1 MAQSHTAVSAIATR
15 QVEEKCATVCEWLFP
30 PHPGPLPQGEGESF
44 AMWAHYRSVW
54 KGYSAERATGTSP
67 MSGIVESCS
76 LSPRERAKVRGN
88 ETLLVGMPWTFPTI
102 IELSESPGGAGGF
115 PTK

>member
-1 MAQSHTAVSAIATR
+1 LERLQR
-15 QVEEKCATVCEWLFP
+15 
-30 PHPGPLPQGEGESF
+30 GEGN
-44 AMWAHYRSVW
+44 RNI
-54 KGYSAERATGTSP
+54 T

-76 LSPRERAKVRGN
+76 LSPRERARVRGN
-88 ETLLVGMPWTFPTI
+88 ETLLVGRPWTFPTI